1 MYFPFQHEISNNLWE
16 RISKNYDN
24 ENYTGAILDAIFF
37 LTKTIRDRT
46 GFELDGVSLIG
57 KVFGG
62 KDPILK
68 INKFQTESEKNEQK
82 GIENILRGL
91 FQAVRNPR
99 AHEKIV
105 DNKKTCDV
113 LIVFIDYLLSLI
125 EKSKAK
131 FEIEDFFKRVIDIDF
146 VESHDYAELLVSEIP
161 ANKIFDTLLFLL
173 ERRDFTKPNSFYYVI
188 QAFLKRFNGEQKKEF
203 FKIVSD
209 ILKNSDDDKDFK
221 LFTTALKDGNWTS
234 LELVARMRAENKLLR
249 SFEEGIY
256 DSNKNACKS
265 GALGTWLSNIANDI
279 KLKGEFRDLLI
290 KKLSSNNYDEIEY
303 IMRYFRNYIFS
314 FEKEPEDSLINAIN
328 KGLKNGDVRFYDL
341 ISAEFFTLLDSK
353 LFEKI
358 KENYKNF
365 EEKNL
370 NSYTYDEDNLPF

>member
-105 DNKKTCDV
+105 DDKKTCDV

-203 FKIVSD
+203 
-209 ILKNSDDDKDFK
+209 LKLYLTF
-221 LFTTALKDGNWTS
+221 
-234 LELVARMRAENKLLR
+234 
-249 SFEEGIY
+249 
-256 DSNKNACKS
+256 
-265 GALGTWLSNIANDI
+265 
-279 KLKGEFRDLLI
+279 
-290 KKLSSNNYDEIEY
+290 
-303 IMRYFRNYIFS
+303 
-314 FEKEPEDSLINAIN
+314 
-328 KGLKNGDVRFYDL
+328 
-341 ISAEFFTLLDSK
+341 
-353 LFEKI
+353 
-358 KENYKNF
+358 
-365 EEKNL
+365 
-370 NSYTYDEDNLPF
+370 